1 MFTAFIERLDL
12 RLRLQLLPARTC
24 MRLAILAFRIG
35 ALRPHYPEYKR
46 VFIAYQVMIR
56 RLL

>member
-1 MFTAFIERLDL
+1 
-12 RLRLQLLPARTC
+12 
-24 MRLAILAFRIG
+24 MRVAILAFRM
-35 ALRPHYPEYKR
+35 AARFPHYPEYKR

>member
-1 MFTAFIERLDL
+1 MFRGFANGPDV
-12 RLRLQLLPARTC
+12 RLRIQLLPARTC
-24 MRLAILAFRIG
+24 MRVAILAFRM
-35 ALRPHYPEYKR
+35 AARFPHYPEYKR